1 MNWAKFYLAF
11 ENSLCDDYITE
22 KFHNILEN
30 FNTVPVVMGP
40 RKEDYI
46 KVCFATVVM
55 ESWWWWWWLW
65 WLWWWW

>member
-40 RKEDYI
+40 KKEDYL
-46 KVCFATVVM
+46 KVCCHVKTAGHSVNGV
-55 ESWWWWWWLW
+55 LG
-65 WLWWWW
+65 